1 VVCLYLPR
9 KIESQANRERG
20 RAVIRLIL
28 LLLGAKPLRTQWWVF
43 IVVSAC
49 GLLPS
54 LVFIHDLFDSAIIVT
69 SDIIGVAF
77 VSKA

>member
-1 VVCLYLPR
+1 
-9 KIESQANRERG
+9 
-20 RAVIRLIL
+20 
-28 LLLGAKPLRTQWWVF
+28 VF

-54 LVFIHDLFDSAIIVT
+54 LVFIDDLFDSAIIVT

>member
-1 VVCLYLPR
+1 MASILQKPDKGGQIYDLKVSTR
-9 KIESQANRERG
+9 RG
-20 RAVIRLIL
+20 AL
-28 LLLGAKPLRTQWWVF
+28 QF

-54 LVFIHDLFDSAIIVT
+54 LVFIDDLFDSAIIVT